1 MKHCTPFLTGLLA
14 LACSLGSPSTAA
26 QADPAATRPATNTCA
41 AAAEI
46 IDKAQQGPLQDAL
59 PAARDALQACDAYE
73 TWLFLAN
80 VHAARKEWTD
90 AENAYLRARGLA
102 GTDPKRLTHAELRYA
117 LMAAEG
123 RPACEGLAALEIARA
138 SLRSRDLP
146 VPPALAQRQRQ
157 IEQTL
162 AGSTVSADTIGC
174 VLDAKKRAAR
184 LFLNDRAFC
193 TAVSIDLPIN
203 FDTASHALN
212 AAATGQVAALVDAL
226 RTRLSDGDRL
236 QVVGHTDER
245 GSDTYNLALSDR
257 RAATVAQ
264 ALRQALTLE
273 ASRLQ
278 PVGQGERRPKYTGSS
293 EDTWRLNRRV
303 EVTLLPP
310 GCSPGEG
317 A

>member
-1 MKHCTPFLTGLLA
+1 MKRCASLLTSVVV
-14 LACSLGSPSTAA
+14 LACSFGNPITAA
-26 QADPAATRPATNTCA
+26 QVDPAAPRPAASTCA

-59 PAARDALQACDAYE
+59 PAARNALQACDAYE
-73 TWLFLAN
+73 TWLFLGN

-90 AENAYLRARGLA
+90 AENAYLRARGRA
-102 GTDPKRLTHAELRYA
+102 GTDPRRLTHAELRYA

-123 RPACEGLAALEIARA
+123 RPACEGLAALEVARA
-138 SLRSRDLP
+138 SLNSRGLP
-146 VPPALAQRQRQ
+146 IPPALAQRQQQ

-174 VLDAKKRAAR
+174 VLDAKNRAAR
-184 LFLNDRAFC
+184 LFLSERAFC
-193 TAVSIDLPIN
+193 TAISIDLPIH

-212 AAATGQVAALVDAL
+212 AAATGQVTALVDAL

-236 QVVGHTDER
+236 QIVGHTDER
-245 GSDTYNLALSDR
+245 GSDAYNLALSNR
-257 RAATVAQ
+257 RAATVSQ
-264 ALRQALTLE
+264 ELRQTLTLE

-278 PVGQGERRPKYTGSS
+278 PVGQGERQPKYPGSS
-293 EDTWRLNRRV
+293 EDVWRLNRRV